1 MLPITRVLLI
11 VLSIF
16 STLAY
21 AQPYDRIASLA
32 GNGSSQKDGADVQ
45 GELPD
50 LIRALDRVTHTTTK
64 IVIRPFARSLL
75 ETAEGN
81 ADFHMPFIQ
90 VGDLPA
96 PKGLAYVT
104 EVAIGQRP
112 FVIYSRK
119 AAPLDANT
127 VGKNKLVLIEAGH
140 ASFFPFSATESSC
153 MSCSLDMVLLKRADA
168 LIVANDI
175 VDPLL
180 VDPKYKSIRRAL
192 YKSYPVRA
200 LVNANADSTATR
212 RYLIEGVTRLMQSGE
227 MAKSL
232 NEYSDWQ
239 P

>member
-1 MLPITRVLLI
+1 MLHITRVLLI
-11 VLSIF
+11 ALGIF
-16 STLAY
+16 SAVAY
-21 AQPYDRIASLA
+21 AQSYDRVASLA
-32 GNGSSQKDGADVQ
+32 GNGSSQKDGAAVQ

-64 IVIRPFARSLL
+64 IVLRPFARSLL

-90 VGDLPA
+90 VDDLPA

-119 AAPLDANT
+119 TAPLDANT

-140 ASFFPFSATESSC
+140 SSFFPFPVTEASC
-153 MSCSLDMVLLKRADA
+153 MSCGLDMVLLKRADA

-180 VDPKYKSIRRAL
+180 VNPKYKSIHRAL
-192 YKSYPVRA
+192 YKS
-200 LVNANADSTATR
+200 
-212 RYLIEGVTRLMQSGE
+212 
-227 MAKSL
+227 
-232 NEYSDWQ
+232 
-239 P
+239 

>member
-1 MLPITRVLLI
+1 MPHITRVLWIL
-11 VLSIF
+11 LSIF
-16 STLAY
+16 STIAY
-21 AQPYDRIASLA
+21 AQPYDRVASLA
-32 GNGSSQKDGADVQ
+32 ENPSSQKDGVDAQ
-45 GELPD
+45 GKPPD
-50 LIRALDRVTHTTTK
+50 LIRELDRATHTTTK
-64 IVIRPFARSLL
+64 IVLRPFARSLL
-75 ETAEGN
+75 ETAKGN
-81 ADFHMPFIQ
+81 ADFHIPFIQ

-119 AAPLDANT
+119 AAPLDANA
-127 VGKNKLVLIEAGH
+127 VGKNKVVLIEAGH
-140 ASFFPFSATESSC
+140 SSFFPFPVTESGC

-180 VDPKYKSIRRAL
+180 VNPKYKNIHRAL

-212 RYLIEGVTRLMQSGE
+212 RYLIEGVTRLTQSGE
-227 MAKSL
+227 MAKYL